1 MSAVDLVRVNS
12 ALLASLLNGQL
23 TQNITLS
30 FTHHHLVVLDMVFSP
45 LLNTTHVRQ
54 DDRASLFHSM
64 KSNGD
69 Q

>member
-1 MSAVDLVRVNS
+1 MSAEDLVRVNN
-12 ALLASLLNGQL
+12 ALLASLLKGQF

-30 FTHHHLVVLDMVFSP
+30 ITHHHLVVVDMMFSL
-45 LLNTTHVRQ
+45 LLNTKHVRQ